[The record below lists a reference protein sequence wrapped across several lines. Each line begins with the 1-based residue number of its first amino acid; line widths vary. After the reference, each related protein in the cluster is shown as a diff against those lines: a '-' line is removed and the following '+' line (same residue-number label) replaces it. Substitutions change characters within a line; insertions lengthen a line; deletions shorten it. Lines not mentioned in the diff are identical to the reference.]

1 MSDSLRS
8 HGQYSPWNSLG
19 KNTGVGSL
27 SLLQG
32 IFPNQVLN
40 PGLLHCRGILY
51 QLSHREV
58 YIMKPPLKKKKTK
71 IQSWESFWVDEYIQV
86 LGGWHTPTIGRQ
98 MLVYSEL
105 SCTLLYISSSGYLS
119 ISLIISFIINQLT

>member
-1 MSDSLRS
+1 MSDSLQP
-8 HGQYSPWNSLG
+8 HGLYSPWHSPG
-19 KNTGVGSL
+19 QNTGMGSL

-58 YIMKPPLKKKKTK
+58 YVMKPPLKKKKPK

-105 SCTLLYISSSGYLS
+105 SCTLLYISLHLAIYLYH
-119 ISLIISFIINQLT
+119 